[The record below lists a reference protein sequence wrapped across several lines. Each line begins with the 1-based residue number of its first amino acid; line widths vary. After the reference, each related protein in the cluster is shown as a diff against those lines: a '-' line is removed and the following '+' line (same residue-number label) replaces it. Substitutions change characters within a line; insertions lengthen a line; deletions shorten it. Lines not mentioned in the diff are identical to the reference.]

1 MNKFGALLILIG
13 GVVFAYI
20 ILTAAQGAIVNIVST
35 ANTTMAETSNM
46 SNYPGA
52 QQGLLAMPLVLYFI
66 PAIIGIAGVVYVLK
80 FKK

>member
-20 ILTAAQGAIVNIVST
+20 ILTAAQGAIVSIVSS
-35 ANTTMAETSNM
+35 ANTTMAATSNM

-52 QQGLLAMPLVLYFI
+52 QQGLLSMPLVLYFI
-66 PAIIGIAGVVYVLK
+66 PAIVGIAGVVWLLK

>member
-35 ANTTMAETSNM
+35 ANTTMAATSNM

-52 QQGLLAMPLVLYFI
+52 QQGLLSMPLVLYFI
-66 PAIIGIAGVVYVLK
+66 PAIVGIAGVVWLLK